1 MSQPLILVVED
12 NLTMLEGIRDLLEMS
27 GYRVK
32 VAVNGQDALTFIDE
46 ERPDLIISDIMMP
59 MVDGYQFHAK
69 VRERADLFR
78 VPFIFLTARGEQADI
93 RRGKAMGVDDYI
105 TKPFDE
111 EDLLIAV
118 RAKLSRWGDLRRLRD
133 EEMADLKLKIL
144 LALSHEF
151 RTPLAY
157 ILNYTEM
164 LEMDSGALTPEEFRQ
179 FMQGIRK
186 GASRLNRLV
195 EDFIKLVELET
206 GEAVT
211 AYRLRRHQI
220 SDTSAWLRVVGH
232 GYQAAAER
240 RGLKLIIDIPERLP
254 PLLADESYLGDAIGR
269 LLDNAIKFSKVDSKW
284 VRLKAEADASKLKII
299 VEDQGVGIPERE
311 IPSLFSVFH
320 QVDRAKH
327 EQQGTGSGLAICKG
341 LLDLHG
347 GRVTVDSEFGMGS
360 IFTIELPLE
369 TTGKVAV

>member
-1 MSQPLILVVED
+1 
-12 NLTMLEGIRDLLEMS
+12 
-27 GYRVK
+27 
-32 VAVNGQDALTFIDE
+32 
-46 ERPDLIISDIMMP
+46 
-59 MVDGYQFHAK
+59 
-69 VRERADLFR
+69 
-78 VPFIFLTARGEQADI
+78 
-93 RRGKAMGVDDYI
+93 MGVDDYI

-195 EDFIKLVELET
+195 EDFIMLVELET

-220 SDTSAWLRVVGH
+220 SDTSAWLRVIGRGH
-232 GYQAAAER
+232 QMAAER
-240 RGLKLIIDIPERLP
+240 RGLKLIIDVPERLP
-254 PLLADESYLGDAIGR
+254 PILADESYLGDAISR

-284 VRLKAEADASKLKII
+284 VRLKAESDTSILKII

-347 GRVTVDSEFGMGS
+347 GRVTVDSEFGVGS
-360 IFTIELPLE
+360 VFTIELPIE
-369 TTGKVAV
+369 TAGRVAV